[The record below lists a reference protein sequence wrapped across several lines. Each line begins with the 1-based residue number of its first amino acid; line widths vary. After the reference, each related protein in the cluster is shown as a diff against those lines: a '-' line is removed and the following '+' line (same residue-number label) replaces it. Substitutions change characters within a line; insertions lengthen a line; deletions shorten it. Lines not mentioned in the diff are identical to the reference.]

1 MMCTV
6 FQSVERFF
14 TASTNT
20 NTATST
26 VTQTFGTDANSDGVL
41 QASELNTFNGQ
52 DLTGTDF
59 LLTDST
65 ELKENN
71 GLGTNASGYYDLII
85 QQDIEQV
92 IYQGARLVDGIEN
105 TYVEGGA
112 LKRYLDDTEIVVDIV
127 QEIPIFS
134 VANGRTDY
142 AAADAFYGLNE
153 EGNISVDDYVTD
165 LGANRTIVEV
175 LGDGYVTLQKDFV
188 QNFNQD
194 IVQDV
199 YYEID
204 LIQDF
209 VQEVG
214 INQTYT
220 VDVLKTETRTR
231 LVGE

>member
-1 MMCTV
+1 MV
-6 FQSVERFF
+6 ISESSFISP
-14 TASTNT
+14 
-20 NTATST
+20 TSPE
-26 VTQTFGTDANSDGVL
+26 GTSGSA
-41 QASELNTFNGQ
+41 
-52 DLTGTDF
+52 
-59 LLTDST
+59 
-65 ELKENN
+65 
-71 GLGTNASGYYDLII
+71 LGDYN
-85 QQDIEQV
+85 QDINQDFV
-92 IYQGARLVDGIEN
+92 QSFDQN
-105 TYVEGGA
+105 
-112 LKRYLDDTEIVVDIV
+112 IVQDIV
-127 QEIPIFS
+127 QEIPIFTE
-134 VANGRTDY
+134 GGLTYDE
-142 AAADAFYGLNE
+142 ADAFYGLNE
-153 EGNISVDDYVTD
+153 EGNISQDDYVTD

-220 VDVLKTETRTR
+220 TQVLKTETRTR